1 MMMNLQYTVRKA
13 SRMLGLNLHAWE
25 ILMVFSLVAVAVAT
39 VFVVALTRKE
49 ASEIK
54 REYDTYKLTV
64 DAKVAEAKVEGI
76 KAGEAAGDALVR
88 AAALEKEAARLAKD
102 AEEAKLET
110 EHLKAQVAWRHLSPD
125 QRKMIVD
132 DLSGKTLAIHF
143 DYSQNDPEAMQF
155 SEDLLKAIRDAG
167 IIAYTHPL
175 VAPPPPPGVIIFGTE
190 NDPACQALK
199 SALERANVQFK
210 LAPRNG
216 PARLSIGSKVA
227 PF

>member
-1 MMMNLQYTVRKA
+1 MVNSQYTVRKA
-13 SRMLGLNLHAWE
+13 SKMLGLNLHAWE
-25 ILMVFSLVAVAVAT
+25 ILMVFSLVAAAFAT

-54 REYDTYKLTV
+54 REYDTYKLSV
-64 DAKVAEAKVEGI
+64 DAKVAEAKVAGI
-76 KAGEAAGDALVR
+76 KAGETAGDALMR
-88 AAALEKEAARLAKD
+88 AATLEKEAARLTKE
-102 AEEAKLET
+102 AEEARLET
-110 EHLKAQVAWRHLSPD
+110 ERLKAQTAWRRLSPD

-167 IIAYTHPL
+167 VIAYAHPL
-175 VAPPPPPGVIIFGTE
+175 VAPPAPPGVIIFGTE

-199 SALERANVQFK
+199 SALDRANVQFK

-216 PARLSIGSKVA
+216 PARLSIGSKLA

>member
-1 MMMNLQYTVRKA
+1 MMDSQYAVRKA
-13 SRMLGLNLHAWE
+13 RRMLGLNLHAWE
-25 ILMVFSLVAVAVAT
+25 MLLVFSLVVVALAT

-54 REYDTYKLTV
+54 REYGTYKLTV
-64 DAKVAEAKVEGI
+64 DAKVAEAKAEGI
-76 KAGEAAGDALVR
+76 KAGEAAGDALAR
-88 AAALEKEAARLAKD
+88 AAALEKEAARLTKE

-110 EHLKAQVAWRHLSPD
+110 ERLKAQVAWRHLSPD
-125 QRKMIVD
+125 QSKTMID
-132 DLSGKTLAIHF
+132 DLSGKTFAIHF

-155 SEDLLKAIRDAG
+155 SEDFLKTIREAG
-167 IIAYTHPL
+167 IVTYTHPL
-175 VAPPPPPGVIIFGTE
+175 VAPPAPPGVIIFGTE
-190 NDPACQALK
+190 NDPAYQALK

-216 PARLSIGSKVA
+216 PARLSIGSKLA

>member
-1 MMMNLQYTVRKA
+1 MMDSQYAVRKA
-13 SRMLGLNLHAWE
+13 RRMLGLNLHAWE
-25 ILMVFSLVAVAVAT
+25 MLLVFSLVVVALAT

-64 DAKVAEAKVEGI
+64 DAKVAEAKAEGI
-76 KAGEAAGDALVR
+76 KAGEAAGDALAR
-88 AAALEKEAARLAKD
+88 AAALEKEAARLTKE

-110 EHLKAQVAWRHLSPD
+110 ERLKAQVAWRHLSPD
-125 QRKMIVD
+125 QGKTIID
-132 DLSGKTLAIHF
+132 DLSGKTFAIHF

-155 SEDLLKAIRDAG
+155 SEDLLKTIREAG
-167 IIAYTHPL
+167 IVTYTHPL
-175 VAPPPPPGVIIFGTE
+175 VAPPAPPGVIIFGTE
-190 NDPACQALK
+190 NDPAYQALK

-216 PARLSIGSKVA
+216 PTRLSIGSKLA

>member
-1 MMMNLQYTVRKA
+1 MMDSQYAVRKA
-13 SRMLGLNLHAWE
+13 RRMLGLNLHAWE
-25 ILMVFSLVAVAVAT
+25 MLLVFSLVVVALAT

-64 DAKVAEAKVEGI
+64 DAKVAEAKAEGI
-76 KAGEAAGDALVR
+76 KAGEAAGDALAR
-88 AAALEKEAARLAKD
+88 AAALEKEAARLTKE

-110 EHLKAQVAWRHLSPD
+110 ERLKAQVAWRHLSPD
-125 QRKMIVD
+125 QSKTMID
-132 DLSGKTLAIHF
+132 DLSGKIFAIHF

-155 SEDLLKAIRDAG
+155 SEDFLKTIREAG
-167 IIAYTHPL
+167 IVTYTHPL
-175 VAPPPPPGVIIFGTE
+175 VAPPAPPGVIIFGTE
-190 NDPACQALK
+190 NDPAYQALK

-216 PARLSIGSKVA
+216 PARLSIGSKLA

>member
-1 MMMNLQYTVRKA
+1 MTLQYTVRKA

-25 ILMVFSLVAVAVAT
+25 ILMVFSLVGVALAT
-39 VFVVALTRKE
+39 VFVLILTRKE

-64 DAKVAEAKVEGI
+64 DAQMAEAKVEGI
-76 KAGEAAGDALVR
+76 KAGESAGDALVR
-88 AAALEKEAARLAKD
+88 AAALEKKAARLTKE

-110 EHLKAQVAWRHLSPD
+110 ERLKAQVAWRRLPSD

-132 DLSGKTLAIHF
+132 DLTGKTLAIHF

-155 SEDLLKAIRDAG
+155 AEDLLKAIRDAG

-175 VAPPPPPGVIIFGTE
+175 VAPPAPPGVIIFGTE
-190 NDPACQALK
+190 DDPACQALK

-216 PARLSIGSKVA
+216 PARLSIGSKLA